1 MFFPFEVADPF
12 SGVRY
17 RLNSTRLAE
26 LSLAPRQVDWDPG
39 RVMRDQSDPVWSRS
53 LSNAPAETIAAVTWS
68 LEDLM
73 LATENLVPPSLE
85 KLPESRMR
93 DHLAALVRLWSGMGE
108 ALPEGLGA
116 VRHVLSLPHGAFLD
130 RLPVVERSLDPL
142 APALF
147 RALYMRL
154 EDEFGSVPAGEKPP
168 RAPDGTCL
176 NLAQDGLSQRELTPR
191 APDGSLSF
199 YGLRDIDACASFAAA
214 KARSL
219 IEAGCPA
226 REIAV
231 MTAADPRH
239 LARAFARQGI
249 PLSGL
254 PSALPERDVVGE
266 TLLHLLLAKRSPA
279 PAMVIATLCLSP
291 LMPWDAQTGRDLA
304 EAVMKGRTDSQ
315 IERSCPAHAE
325 FLRTLRKPAVSLSQL
340 RLLMD
345 RICEGLVDGRITRA
359 RMAGLLEGE
368 GSPDWEAIIKAVQI
382 EAPAVGEPERNIEGV
397 SVWKAD
403 ESPWRPCRHLIVA
416 DFCDGLYPAR
426 PRGNPLF
433 LDSEIARIRDL
444 TGLQLRGGAEHLAR
458 GLQLFEEQL
467 QATSGSVTFLVP
479 RRDLAGAR
487 LAPSA
492 SLALVA
498 RMVRGVDD
506 AADLIVDIPRSDPE
520 SWPVAHHIAEP
531 NPPAHPIPE
540 ALEFGTR
547 KLLSLRKDDSGA
559 ALPQSPSRLETL
571 LVSPLAWLLEE
582 IGADDLSWSAEELD
596 VLTAGNIAHHVFEH
610 VFVNDQ
616 DPPGGEILKGMLQE
630 AYDRAIAR
638 YAPFLRSQLW
648 EMERAGLARDIVRA
662 ALEWKDILRRLK
674 ARIVANEMPLKGFVQ
689 GIALR
694 GKADTILALPNG
706 GLLLV
711 DHKKSG
717 TSGRRKRM
725 EAGWDLQAG
734 LYRDMIAN
742 PLHEP
747 GDGIEALAGKH
758 VGLAYHLMND
768 SGFLTSGVILPADVY
783 AEDMGDSVNDA
794 AVERLRERLDQLR
807 EGRIL
812 LNTSSDEKFFRNEAG
827 ITPYALVDGS
837 PLVTAFMREV

>member
-1 MFFPFEVADPF
+1 MFFPFQVADSF
-12 SGVRY
+12 SGVRH
-17 RLNSTRLAE
+17 RLSSTRLAE
-26 LSLAPRQVDWDPG
+26 LSLAPRQIGWDPG
-39 RVMRDQSDPVWSRS
+39 RAMRDQPDPVWSKS
-53 LSNAPAETIAAVTWS
+53 LSNAPAETVAAVTWS

-73 LATENLVPPSLE
+73 LATDNLLPPSPE
-85 KLPESRMR
+85 KLPDSRMR
-93 DHLAALVRLWSGMGE
+93 EHLSALVRLWSVMGD

-130 RLPVVERSLDPL
+130 RLPVVEGSLDPL
-142 APALF
+142 TPAVF
-147 RALYMRL
+147 RALYKRL
-154 EDEFGSVPAGEKPP
+154 ETEFGSVSVGEKTP
-168 RAPDGTCL
+168 RAPDATCF
-176 NLAQDGLSQRELTPR
+176 NLLQDGLSQRELTPR
-191 APDGSLSF
+191 GPDGTLSF
-199 YGLRDIDACASFAAA
+199 YGLRDIDVCASFAAA

-219 IEAGCPA
+219 IEAGCLA
-226 REIAV
+226 CDIAV
-231 MTAADPRH
+231 MTATEPRH

-254 PSALPERDVVGE
+254 PSALPERDAVGE

-279 PAMVIATLCLSP
+279 PAMVVASLCLSP

-315 IERSCPAHAE
+315 IERSFPLHAE
-325 FLRTLRKPAVSLSQL
+325 FLKALQKPAVSLSQL

-345 RICEGLVDGRITRA
+345 RICEGLTDGRVTRA

-368 GSPDWEAIIKAVQI
+368 GSPDWEVIIKAVQI
-382 EAPAVGEPERNIEGV
+382 ETPAVGQPERNIEGV

-403 ESPWRPCRHLIVA
+403 ESPWRPCRNLIVA
-416 DFCDGLYPAR
+416 DFSEGLYPAR
-426 PRGNPLF
+426 PRSNPLF

-444 TGLQLRGGAEHLAR
+444 TGLQLRGGAENLAR
-458 GLQLFEEQL
+458 GMQLFEEQL
-467 QATSGSVTFLVP
+467 RAASGTVTFLVP
-479 RRDLAGAR
+479 RRDLGGAR
-487 LAPSA
+487 IAPST
-492 SLALVA
+492 SLALIA
-498 RMVRGVDD
+498 RMIRGVDD
-506 AADLIVDIPRSDPE
+506 AADLIVDISRSDPE
-520 SWPVAHHIAEP
+520 SWPVGHHIAEP
-531 NPPAHPIPE
+531 NPPVHPVPE

-547 KLLSLRKDDSGA
+547 KLLALRRDDAGV

-582 IGADDLSWSAEELD
+582 IGAEDLSWSAEELD

-610 VFVNDQ
+610 VFVKDK
-616 DPPGGEILKGMLQE
+616 DPPEGDILTGLLE
-630 AYDRAIAR
+630 DAYERAIAR
-638 YAPFLRSQLW
+638 YAPFLRSHLW
-648 EMERAGLARDIVRA
+648 EMERAGLARDILKA
-662 ALEWKDILRRLK
+662 ATGWKDFLRRLR
-674 ARIVANEMPLKGFVQ
+674 ARVVANEMPLKGFAH

-694 GKADTILALPNG
+694 GKADTMLVLPDG

-742 PLHEP
+742 PVHEP
-747 GDGIEALAGKH
+747 GDGMEALAGKH

-768 SGFLTSGVILPADVY
+768 SGFLTSGVILPQDVY

-827 ITPYALVDGS
+827 ITPYALIDGS